1 MILRND
7 YVELGI
13 VMKFKV
19 DGFDYTILATTET
32 TRCLGLKSKQKQKE
46 KSGRESESDALTDSE
61 SDR

>member
-1 MILRND
+1 
-7 YVELGI
+7 
-13 VMKFKV
+13 MKFKV

-32 TRCLGLKSKQKQKE
+32 TRCLGLKPKQKQKE